1 MPRNVRNFWIE
12 LDVDGRKSRIET
24 GPVRKDGGFSLTIR
38 NREQGRISPTT
49 LEVRGYVD
57 GSGQILSLSAGFVSR
72 DNMGTSLRGKEIEA
86 NFER

>member
-1 MPRNVRNFWIE
+1 MPRNVRNFWVE
-12 LDVDGRKSRIET
+12 LDVDGRRSRVET

-38 NREQGRISPTT
+38 ARERSSISPTT

-57 GSGQILSLSAGFVSR
+57 GSGKVLSLSARFVAR
-72 DNMGTSLRGKEIEA
+72 RPDGQTIRGKEIEA

>member
-12 LDVDGRKSRIET
+12 LDVDGRKSRVET
-24 GPVRKDGGFSLTIR
+24 GPIRKDGGFSLTIR
-38 NREQGRISPTT
+38 ARERASISPTT

-57 GSGQILSLSAGFVSR
+57 GSGKVLSLSAGFVAR
-72 DNMGTSLRGKEIEA
+72 EPNGQPKQGKEIEA

>member
-12 LDVDGRKSRIET
+12 LDVDGSKSRIET

-38 NREQGRISPTT
+38 AREQGSISPTT

-57 GSGQILSLSAGFVSR
+57 GSGEILTLSAGFVAR
-72 DNMGTSLRGKEIEA
+72 DAQGRATVGKEIEA
-86 NFER
+86 NYDR